1 MNVRRLI
8 LAGALAAAAILT
20 LSTIGF
26 AAAQTRSGP
35 GSPSV
40 HAAMANTGQ
49 LTASAD
55 MNCAAMDGM
64 GAAGTKLHDQ
74 MQAAAASA
82 LGMTVS
88 ELDSRLASGKTMAEV
103 AAEKG
108 VAPGTLHAAMQKAH
122 GTGMNHAGMMAGGS

>member
-8 LAGALAAAAILT
+8 LAGALAGTAILT

-26 AAAQTRSGP
+26 AAAQTRGP
-35 GSPSV
+35 GSPGV
-40 HAAMANTGQ
+40 HAAMANIGQ
-49 LTASAD
+49 MTASAD

-64 GAAGTKLHDQ
+64 GTAGTKLHEQ

-88 ELDSRLASGKTMAEV
+88 ELDSRLASGKTMAEI

-108 VAPGTLHAAMQKAH
+108 VALGTLQAAMQKAH